1 MNAIAFF
8 GTLEVG
14 LVYGLVALGVYL
26 TFRVL
31 DFPDLTVDGSFPMG
45 AAVAATL
52 IVSGTDPWIATF
64 AAILVSS
71 LTGLVTAF
79 SCVFSTAQGIQLYFF
94 RTREAENCF
103 ALEK

>member
-1 MNAIAFF
+1 MTSIAFF

-52 IVSGTDPWIATF
+52 IVAGVDPGF
-64 AAILVSS
+64 QL
-71 LTGLVTAF
+71 LPLF
-79 SCVFSTAQGIQLYFF
+79 LLAQQQV
-94 RTREAENCF
+94 
-103 ALEK
+103 